1 MAAIPITAIPA
12 TAGIPPGAARRTLDI
27 LGALAGLVLLFPLLL
42 LVYVLV
48 RLGSPGRGIFRQ
60 VRVGQGGRPFTM
72 LKFRT
77 MRVNATGSSLTAGRD
92 PRLTRLGVLLR
103 RTSVDELP
111 QLWNVLCGHMT
122 LIGPRPETPDLA
134 ARYPADCQWVFAHR
148 PGLSGLAQLRLRDF
162 DVLDPGEETDE
173 QAYLDKVVPARL
185 AIEARYLERPTLRAT
200 TRAIADTFLHI
211 VGVAL
216 R

>member
-1 MAAIPITAIPA
+1 MTAIPITAIPI
-12 TAGIPPGAARRTLDI
+12 TVGIPPGAARRALDI
-27 LGALAGLVLLFPLLL
+27 LGALAGLVLLIPLLL

-92 PRLTRLGVLLR
+92 PRLTRLGALLR
-103 RTSVDELP
+103 RTSTDELP
-111 QLWNVLCGHMT
+111 QLWNVLRGDMT

-134 ARYPADCQWVFAHR
+134 ARYRADCQWVFAHR

-162 DVLDPGEETDE
+162 DVLDAGEETDE

-200 TRAIADTFLHI
+200 ARAIAGTFLHI
-211 VGVAL
+211 MRVAL